1 MHLMRI
7 DFGSAFRDE
16 KRRPSPRD
24 EDTAASDNR
33 NALEIVCQPFGTSM
47 NRNFFPETMP
57 VTAS

>member
-1 MHLMRI
+1 MRI

-47 NRNFFPETMP
+47 NRIFFPETMP